1 MAKRM
6 TEEEK
11 IAKKLS
17 EIVSDLRL
25 DLELIGSY
33 LAGIAPTVSYNRL
46 QVIAESAEHEKE
58 RMNDRISFGNYTLFD

>member
-17 EIVSDLRL
+17 LIVSDLRL
-25 DLELIGSY
+25 DLDLIGSY
-33 LAGIAPTVSYNRL
+33 LASIAPTVAYNRL
-46 QVIAESAEHEKE
+46 QVIAESAEAEKD
-58 RMNDRISFGNYTLFD
+58 RMNDRISFGNHTLFD